1 MAHVALHLLLA
12 RTLLINSFPTRALY
26 TDRSLYRST
35 VRVTGTRTTGLN
47 VWAKLH
53 PSAWSL
59 CPGSYRFKHFDIQ
72 TEGWILVED
81 VEGVNFARDACA
93 STTVGEVRTHP

>member
-1 MAHVALHLLLA
+1 M
-12 RTLLINSFPTRALY
+12 
-26 TDRSLYRST
+26 YRCT
-35 VRVTGTRTTGLN
+35 VRVTETRTTGLE

-59 CPGSYRFKHFDIQ
+59 CPGSYRFKQFDIQ
-72 TEGWILVED
+72 TEGWILVER
-81 VEGVNFARDACA
+81 VEGLENVEVFARDACA